1 MNFKELHSSS
11 DPLLIANVW
20 DVPSAKTA
28 EKAGYRAIGT
38 SSAAM
43 SRMLGYEDGEQMTF
57 EELEYLVSRIS
68 SSVSIPLTVDL
79 EAGYSRDP
87 KIVVDHIK
95 RLAQLGVVGINIED
109 STVNDDREIRDAEEF
124 AQFISVISNQLSRQN
139 IEIFINVRTDTFL
152 LNLPNAIEETISR
165 ARMYQ
170 QSGANGLFVPCLV
183 DLDNIARLIAA
194 IELPL
199 NVMCMP
205 TLPDFNTLSQ
215 IGVSRIS
222 MGNFVYERMI
232 ASLEKDMKSIIHN
245 ATFQNIFVPC

>member
-20 DVPSAKTA
+20 DVPSAVAA
-28 EKAGYRAIGT
+28 EKAGYKAIGT

-57 EELEYLVSRIS
+57 EELEYLVSRIT
-68 SSVSIPLTVDL
+68 SSVGIPLTVDL
-79 EAGYSRDP
+79 EAGYSREP

-95 RLAQLGVVGINIED
+95 RLAELGVVGINIED
-109 STVNDDREIRDAEEF
+109 SMVDDDREIRDAEQF

-139 IEIFINVRTDTFL
+139 IEVFINVRTDTFL

-165 ARMYQ
+165 ACMYQ

-183 DLDNIARLIAA
+183 DLYNISRLIAA

-205 TLPDFNTLSQ
+205 TLPNFKALSQ

-232 ASLEKDMKSIIHN
+232 TTLEKDMKSIIHN